1 MPSHARVLR
10 SGALSGALTAF
21 VFAALHHILISDIWF
36 AAMLMVA
43 AGALSGASLGW
54 SYRVL
59 SAPPSLRGWLAYNA
73 LYLAL
78 FALLGVVSL
87 LVYEPIATT
96 AALTASPDALRVLI
110 RRTLPLT
117 VAFTLAS
124 AALIV
129 MLYGRSL
136 ATSVAALVTCTILTL
151 FLGHNVAVIGLVE
164 MAGDATYLTALFFAL
179 TATIL
184 AINAGVFFL
193 LERNALFRPENAAS
207 PDPSPVT
214 DEPAAQTTHA

>member
-1 MPSHARVLR
+1 MRSHVRVLR
-10 SGALSGALTAF
+10 SGALAGALTAF
-21 VFAALHHILISDIWF
+21 VFAALHHLLISDIWF

-54 SYRVL
+54 SYQVL
-59 SAPPSLRGWLAYNA
+59 SPRRSLRGWLAYNA
-73 LYLAL
+73 LYLGL

-87 LVYEPIATT
+87 LIYEPIATT
-96 AALTASPDALRVLI
+96 AALAASPDALRVLI

-117 VAFTLAS
+117 VGFTLAS
-124 AALIV
+124 AAIIV

-136 ATSVAALVTCTILTL
+136 ATSLAALATCTILTL

-184 AINAGVFFL
+184 ATNASAFFL
-193 LERNALFRPENAAS
+193 LERNALFRPGNATA
-207 PDPSPVT
+207 PAGTPVA
-214 DEPAAQTTHA
+214 EESAEETTHA